1 MLGGGVIPPARRLAR
16 NGETGRRP
24 AAGAET
30 DPAPRRWSDKVEA
43 GAVVDGDVAA
53 TEKGATAVEDEAAA
67 AEEEAAA
74 EVDMMATAAA
84 LAAAEARS
92 QDC

>member
-1 MLGGGVIPPARRLAR
+1 MLGGGVVPPARRLAR
-16 NGETGRRP
+16 NGKTGRRP

-43 GAVVDGDVAA
+43 A
-53 TEKGATAVEDEAAA
+53 EDEAAA